1 MAIQSEEGTST
12 GTHKCVF
19 SGYEVIMRS
28 RKKESNFKWRGKK
41 LLQRSTFL
49 SSPEHLRRDYHPV
62 FLWFGC
68 KILKLTTSQV
78 LLQCMN
84 QPEIQSCSVHEQN
97 KCLKCMAAIQMAII
111 ILQQAAWRRPLFS
124 YIFFICRQPD
134 VSLLSGCVLTQLQID
149 TSD

>member
-1 MAIQSEEGTST
+1 MAIQSEEDTFT

-28 RKKESNFKWRGKK
+28 RKKESNFKWRGETASK
-41 LLQRSTFL
+41 SHFL
-49 SSPEHLRRDYHPV
+49 SSPENLRRDYHPV

-84 QPEIQSCSVHEQN
+84 QPETMFCSRAEQMSKVYGCHPDGNHRSAAGSLAGSFVSVH
-97 KCLKCMAAIQMAII
+97 
-111 ILQQAAWRRPLFS
+111 
-124 YIFFICRQPD
+124 FFICRQPD
-134 VSLLSGCVLTQLQID
+134 MSLLSGCVLTRLQID